1 MSIKSVLSKQ
11 KGIQEAFEVDP
22 AHKVA
27 IPPHSHIY
35 ATVTFK
41 PGAMQTYHTV
51 FEAVP
56 DGVKGKGL
64 SFDIQGEG
72 NLPQV
77 SLIKPTLKSPKGHT
91 MLLFKRLLVN
101 LTQFLPLTL
110 KNTGSISATVHVE
123 ILSGSPAFTVIPADE
138 DTPSDYGSLTED
150 DGRSKSKRPPP
161 ETFHLAANETKDC
174 TIMFRPAAVKKYRG
188 ELCLRIHDNQ
198 FEKIPVQ
205 LIGEGYVDEVSV
217 ENIRGQ
223 FDDEGSFVEEVP
235 EDIDGNY
242 MYMYMY
248 IYYSVDVMRDLTPYS
263 FNESMY
269 NV

>member
-27 IPPHSHIY
+27 IPPHSHVY

-41 PGAMQTYHTV
+41 PGAIQTYHTI

-77 SLIKPTLKSPKGHT
+77 SLVKPTLRNPKGHT
-91 MLLFKRLLVN
+91 MLLFKRLLLN
-101 LTQFLPLTL
+101 RTQLLPLTL
-110 KNTGSISATVHVE
+110 RNTGSIPATIHVE
-123 ILSGSPAFTVIPADE
+123 TLSGSPAFTVLPADE
-138 DTPSDYGSLTED
+138 DAPSNCDSLSKD
-150 DGRSKSKRPPP
+150 DARSKPKLPPP
-161 ETFHLAANETKDC
+161 ESFHLAVNETKEC
-174 TIMFRPAAVKKYRG
+174 TIMFRPSTVKKYRG
-188 ELCLRIHDNQ
+188 EVCVRIQDNQ
-198 FEKIPVQ
+198 FEKLPVQ
-205 LIGEGYVDEVSV
+205 LIGEGYVDEVCV

-223 FDDEGSFVEEVP
+223 FDDEGSLVGEVP
-235 EDIDGNY
+235 EDVDGNY
-242 MYMYMY
+242 TY
-248 IYYSVDVMRDLTPYS
+248 T
-263 FNESMY
+263 
-269 NV
+269 